1 MTLPTS
7 EASEAS
13 EASETAQARP
23 PAGDIPV
30 LMLHGF
36 LGCKDD
42 WHTVASTLQSGRRV
56 AVFDLPGHGPAADA
70 REDADCSMDSACHR
84 IEAVLEALEST
95 SGHIIGYS
103 MGARIALYFAV
114 TRPGCIAS
122 LILESG
128 SAGIEDEAARARRR
142 LDDETR
148 AAKLSREGLESFVA
162 AWEQHPLF
170 ASQSSLSDKVRADQ
184 RARRLAGDAE
194 ALARSIR
201 HAGTGAQHWLGDHL
215 VKITAPVL
223 LIAGSLD
230 ETYVEIA
237 RAMQPRFPHAHLK
250 IVEGAGHNVHLEKP
264 DEYLAIV
271 DEFLSHHG
279 AHTHHHN
286 HGE

>member
-1 MTLPTS
+1 MM
-7 EASEAS
+7 A
-13 EASETAQARP
+13 ETDPQKSQD
-23 PAGDIPV
+23 AGADIPV

-42 WHTVASTLQSGRRV
+42 WHAIASKLQSGRRV
-56 AVFDLPGHGPAADA
+56 AVFDLPGHGPAAEA

-114 TRPGCIAS
+114 TRPGCVAS

-128 SAGIEDEAARARRR
+128 SLGIEDEAARAARR
-142 LDDETR
+142 LEDETR
-148 AAKLSREGLESFVA
+148 AASLTRGGLEAFVA

-170 ASQSSLSDKVRADQ
+170 ASQAALPDKVRADQ

-201 HAGTGAQHWLGDHL
+201 HAGTGAQHWLGDH
-215 VKITAPVL
+215 VRKITAPVL
-223 LIAGSLD
+223 LIAGALD
-230 ETYVEIA
+230 DAYVAIA
-237 RAMQPRFPHAHLK
+237 RAMQPLFAHAHLV

-271 DEFLSHHG
+271 DEFLAHHG
-279 AHTHHHN
+279 ADAHHHA